1 MAILLTPF
9 WFIAP
14 KIVFVFPIF
23 RIWACPIK
31 AIPETPSA
39 HKIEYLCFSY
49 YHWVDTSAGGLLVP
63 EAIISLVVGDLAM
76 IWLNGCMYY
85 WHLLFL
91 SKVIMNQT

>member
-1 MAILLTPF
+1 M
-9 WFIAP
+9 
-14 KIVFVFPIF
+14 
-23 RIWACPIK
+23 PIK

-76 IWLNGCMYY
+76 I
-85 WHLLFL
+85 
-91 SKVIMNQT
+91 